1 MGLPMA
7 ICSGCFVTLGPLE
20 ERGAPGAEK
29 RGAAVFFSSQVNSFL
44 NLGLCRSS
52 LNFFPVEISC
62 HLTGDTDAMSR
73 GRSQG
78 HGFRAEVRSPWAEPA
93 ATGSGGGHTGDT
105 LRSRLGCRTG
115 SALVARASGGARSL
129 EAGEGRDGAAD
140 EGRKQGRCNVKDTS
154 DHEEAPGA
162 QEQWTLHLKPKDL
175 SSGSVISA
183 CASENHPSVWELVPY
198 RK

>member
-1 MGLPMA
+1 
-7 ICSGCFVTLGPLE
+7 
-20 ERGAPGAEK
+20 
-29 RGAAVFFSSQVNSFL
+29 
-44 NLGLCRSS
+44 
-52 LNFFPVEISC
+52 
-62 HLTGDTDAMSR
+62 MSR

-198 RK
+198 RKWGYVCFAIEFLLILGELIDHSKQMKNFMRAVLLPPPQS